1 MLQDSRVAPVVV
13 TSVTKRYGTKVALDA
28 VSLTVEHAEIFGLL
42 GPNGAGKST
51 LLESI
56 AGLRAVDDGL
66 VRVLGADPT
75 QDRAAI
81 TARMS
86 VQPQA
91 ASLFETLT
99 VTETLRLY
107 ASFHAAP
114 DDVGTMIDRLGL
126 LEQRQ
131 TRAGNLSGGQMR
143 RLLIGTALIGRPQ
156 LVVLD
161 EPSAGLDPQAKRALH
176 ELIRRTRDR
185 GITVLISTHDM
196 QEATELCDRVGV
208 LAAGRMRAV
217 GTPDDL
223 MRERSGG
230 ATVSFVMAEPMELG
244 TLRQHLGAHDIDM
257 RATDSGARV
266 LVRTDDPD
274 GVVRKLTF
282 NPALR
287 AREFHVQLRTL
298 EDVYLELTGDEPP
311 PATAGRRVGGL
322 T

>member
-1 MLQDSRVAPVVV
+1 M
-13 TSVTKRYGTKVALDA
+13 TSVTKRYGTKVALDT

-56 AGLRAVDDGL
+56 AGLRAVDGGL
-66 VRVLGADPT
+66 VRVFGADPT
-75 QDRAAI
+75 HDRAAI

-114 DDVGTMIDRLGL
+114 DDVDTMIDRLGL

-143 RLLIGTALIGRPQ
+143 RLLIGTALIGRPE

-176 ELIRRTRDR
+176 ELIRSTRDR
-185 GITVLISTHDM
+185 GITVLLSTHDM

-244 TLRQHLGAHDIDM
+244 TLRQHLGTHEIAM
-257 RATDSGARV
+257 RPTASGARV

-274 GVVRKLTF
+274 GLVRKLTF

-298 EDVYLELTGDEPP
+298 EDVYLELTGDEPHH
-311 PATAGRRVGGL
+311 ATTGRRVGGL